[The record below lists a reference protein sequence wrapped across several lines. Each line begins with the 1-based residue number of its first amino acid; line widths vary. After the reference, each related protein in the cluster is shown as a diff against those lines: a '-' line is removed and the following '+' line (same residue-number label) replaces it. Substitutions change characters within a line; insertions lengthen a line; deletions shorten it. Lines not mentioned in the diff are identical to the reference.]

1 MSVRTKFHA
10 ELKELKDM
18 TLELGRL
25 AQEAVSQSIEALRA
39 QNVDLALKVIEDDT
53 QLNLLEEEIN
63 EKAIL
68 LIAKQAPVASDLRR
82 IIVSLKASSDL
93 ERIGDLAVN
102 IAKSVIRIGDKP
114 FVKPIEEIPRV
125 AELANQ
131 MVADVLKA
139 YSDEDVTSARRV
151 AEIDDEVDET
161 YGKLIRELLELMADK
176 PDYIAQITQLAF
188 VCRFVERVA
197 DHATNISESVIY
209 LVKGTRYDL
218 NE

>member
-10 ELKELKDM
+10 ELKDLKEL
-18 TLELGRL
+18 TLELGKM
-25 AQEAVSQSIEALRA
+25 AQEAVSQSIEALKT
-39 QNVDLALKVIEDDT
+39 QNADLALRVIENDAH
-53 QLNLLEEEIN
+53 LNLLEEEIN

-68 LIAKQAPVASDLRR
+68 VIAKESPVASDLRR
-82 IIVSLKASSDL
+82 VIVSLKTSSDL

-114 FVKPIEEIPRV
+114 FVKPIEDIPRV
-125 AELANQ
+125 AEFANQ

-139 YSDEDVTSARRV
+139 YSDEDVSLAKKV
-151 AEIDDEVDET
+151 AEVDDQVDDT
-161 YGKLIRELLELMADK
+161 YGRLIHELLEFMAQK
-176 PDYIAQITQLAF
+176 PDYISQITQLAF

-197 DHATNISESVIY
+197 DHATNISENVIY